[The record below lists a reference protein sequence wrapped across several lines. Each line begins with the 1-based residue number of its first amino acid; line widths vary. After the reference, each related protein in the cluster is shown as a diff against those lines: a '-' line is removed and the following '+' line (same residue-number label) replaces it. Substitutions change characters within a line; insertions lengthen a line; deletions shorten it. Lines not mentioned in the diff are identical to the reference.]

1 MKFEIV
7 RALDGK
13 GMMETD
19 YESCIPSDDT
29 IRSMIKAGY
38 KAYKDGRVYRPKD
51 GGKMVQLGQTVKK
64 VVSFAPERNINQF
77 NSEKKTLYGKVIF
90 VHPKRRFYT
99 VEFSLWN
106 GSKIRSCY
114 TEGL

>member
-51 GGKMVQLGQTVKK
+51 GGIYG
-64 VVSFAPERNINQF
+64 INQF

>member
-1 MKFEIV
+1 
-7 RALDGK
+7 
-13 GMMETD
+13 
-19 YESCIPSDDT
+19 
-29 IRSMIKAGY
+29 
-38 KAYKDGRVYRPKD
+38 
-51 GGKMVQLGQTVKK
+51 MVQLGQTVKK
-64 VVSFAPERNINQF
+64 VVSFSPERNINQF

>member
-38 KAYKDGRVYRPKD
+38 KAYKDGRVYKPKD
-51 GGKMVQLGQTVKK
+51 GGKNGTVRTNGKK
-64 VVSFAPERNINQF
+64 GR
-77 NSEKKTLYGKVIF
+77 
-90 VHPKRRFYT
+90 
-99 VEFSLWN
+99 
-106 GSKIRSCY
+106 
-114 TEGL
+114 